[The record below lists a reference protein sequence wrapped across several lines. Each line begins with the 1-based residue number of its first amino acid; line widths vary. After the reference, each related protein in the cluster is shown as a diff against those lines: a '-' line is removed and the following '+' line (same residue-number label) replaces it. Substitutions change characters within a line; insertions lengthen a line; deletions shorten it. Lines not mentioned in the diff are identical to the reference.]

1 MKSRILTHNS
11 SQDKQRY
18 CHSAEL
24 AALVYLR
31 RQCIQ
36 ATQEIKVAEL
46 AIKQRVISC
55 PTCLLR
61 QSCMQHEQRAGYLA
75 CSKSDYGEEK
85 VDKV

>member
-1 MKSRILTHNS
+1 MLTYES

-18 CHSAEL
+18 YHSAEL

-31 RQCIQ
+31 RQCIK
-36 ATQEIKVAEL
+36 ATREIEVAEL

-55 PTCLLR
+55 TTCLLR
-61 QSCMQHEQRAGYLA
+61 QICMQLEQRAGYLA

-85 VDKV
+85 VDHV